1 MNQDRALEIMLRGD
15 NVMLTGP
22 AGAGKS
28 YLLNRFIDKARK
40 KRKKVVVT
48 ATTGLAAAHLNGQTI
63 HSWSGIGLGKKLH
76 EDYIYMMS
84 ETKKKAIRKTDILII
99 DEVSMMHDYNLD
111 MVDQAMRII
120 RESDKPMGGIQTIL
134 CGDFFQLPPVSSS
147 GNGRFITESAT
158 WKRLDLSICY
168 LEEQY
173 RAEDLRLQAILNAL
187 RAGNLKQVHLDQLLS
202 RTRQRA
208 SDGVTRLHT
217 TNADVDELNQR
228 ELAATPGD
236 SHFYMRTSRGRWEA
250 IVSLQRNVLAPELLE
265 LKLGVIVMAVKNDPA
280 GRYHNGSIGNVID
293 FTSEGFPVVSF
304 KHPTVIYPDEW
315 ELRSGD
321 RITAAITQ
329 IPLRLAY
336 AITVHKSQGMT
347 LDAAEIDL
355 RKAFVPGMGYVALSR
370 VRSLDNLYL
379 KGVNQRAL
387 MVSKKAQQIDAE
399 LRNKS
404 KLLA

>member
-1 MNQDRALEIMLRGD
+1 M
-15 NVMLTGP
+15 
-22 AGAGKS
+22 
-28 YLLNRFIDKARK
+28 
-40 KRKKVVVT
+40 
-48 ATTGLAAAHLNGQTI
+48 
-63 HSWSGIGLGKKLH
+63 
-76 EDYIYMMS
+76 
-84 ETKKKAIRKTDILII
+84 
-99 DEVSMMHDYNLD
+99 
-111 MVDQAMRII
+111 
-120 RESDKPMGGIQTIL
+120 
-134 CGDFFQLPPVSSS
+134 
-147 GNGRFITESAT
+147 
-158 WKRLDLSICY
+158 
-168 LEEQY
+168 
-173 RAEDLRLQAILNAL
+173 
-187 RAGNLKQVHLDQLLS
+187 
-202 RTRQRA
+202 
-208 SDGVTRLHT
+208 
-217 TNADVDELNQR
+217 
-228 ELAATPGD
+228 
-236 SHFYMRTSRGRWEA
+236 
-250 IVSLQRNVLAPELLE
+250 LAPELLE

-280 GRYHNGSIGNVID
+280 GRYHNGSIGNIID
-293 FTSEGFPVVSF
+293 FTSEGFPVVNF

-379 KGVNQRAL
+379 KGINRRAL

>member
-76 EDYIYMMS
+76 EDYTYMMS

-134 CGDFFQLPPVSSS
+134 CGDFFQLPPVSSN

-208 SDGVTRLHT
+208 SDGVTRLYT

-236 SHFYMRTSRGRWEA
+236 SHFYMRTSRGRWGA

-293 FTSEGFPVVSF
+293 FTSEGFPVVNF
-304 KHPTVIYPDEW
+304 KHPTVVYPDEW

-355 RKAFVPGMGYVALSR
+355 RKAFVEGMGYVALSR

-379 KGVNQRAL
+379 KGINRRAL